1 MGPLTAIDAYCPH
14 MGANLAVGGR
24 VIGDCIECPFHGWKF
39 RGHDGKCVSIPYADK
54 VPEVA
59 KVTSY
64 TTMEL
69 NGWVYLWHHAEG
81 AEPSWTPM
89 ELEDIT
95 SGTWQYKGRT
105 EHYINSHIEEI
116 PENGAD
122 VAHLTQVHKPFIA
135 AGIDLA
141 SMWNKYLS
149 WGQHKWT
156 ASWNQLP
163 APDEHV
169 GSLKLTHDLKF
180 FGISLPFVFMNVH
193 AFQVGPG
200 IVYLKF
206 ESFFGTGVF
215 IQSLTPVEPMLQ
227 KLTHNIY
234 MNWAVPNCIAKFF
247 MYGECVHVERDIMIW
262 NNKKYAGKPVFAKSN
277 EDSLIARHRRW
288 YSQFYSENSPK
299 LKFQKDDLEF

>member
-1 MGPLTAIDAYCPH
+1 MHMREVSLQSSLCSPH
-14 MGANLAVGGR
+14 RLISENT
-24 VIGDCIECPFHGWKF
+24 F
-39 RGHDGKCVSIPYADK
+39 RY
-54 VPEVA
+54 VPAVA

-81 AEPSWTPM
+81 AEPSWTPV
-89 ELEDIT
+89 ELQDIT

-105 EHYINSHIEEI
+105 EHYINYHIEEL

-122 VAHLTQVHKPFIA
+122 VAHLAQVHKPFIA

-156 ASWNQLP
+156 ASWNQPP

-180 FGISLPFVFMNVH
+180 FGISLPFVFLNVH

-227 KLTHNIY
+227 KLAHSIY
-234 MNWAVPNCIAKFF
+234 MNWAVPNCISKFF
-247 MYGECVHVERDIMIW
+247 LYAECVQVERDIMIW
-262 NNKKYAGKPVFAKSN
+262 NNKKYAGKPVFAKST

-288 YSQFYSENSPK
+288 YSQFYSENLPK
-299 LKFQKDDLEF
+299 LKF